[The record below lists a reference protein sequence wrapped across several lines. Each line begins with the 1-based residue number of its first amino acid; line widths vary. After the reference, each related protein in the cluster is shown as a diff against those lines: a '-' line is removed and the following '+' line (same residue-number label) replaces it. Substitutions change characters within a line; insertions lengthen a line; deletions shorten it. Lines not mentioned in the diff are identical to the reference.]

1 MRDPVVLSSELL
13 KKGGAVQSS
22 AAQFGTVKKG
32 GAVESSTVR
41 SSEPIEEVGFCAKL
55 YRARF

>member
-1 MRDPVVLSSELL
+1 MRGAVVLSSELL
-13 KKGGAVQSS
+13 KKGGFVQSS

-41 SSEPIEEVGFCAKL
+41 SSELIEKGGFYGEL